1 LLLLLPLLLLL
12 LLLDRSAGEAV
23 VDLEKLGTGS
33 ESTIVATTETPLHDR
48 CADETQSGFN
58 STA

>member
-1 LLLLLPLLLLL
+1 MLPLPL

-33 ESTIVATTETPLHDR
+33 ESTIVSTTETPLHDR
-48 CADETQSGFN
+48 CADETQFGFN